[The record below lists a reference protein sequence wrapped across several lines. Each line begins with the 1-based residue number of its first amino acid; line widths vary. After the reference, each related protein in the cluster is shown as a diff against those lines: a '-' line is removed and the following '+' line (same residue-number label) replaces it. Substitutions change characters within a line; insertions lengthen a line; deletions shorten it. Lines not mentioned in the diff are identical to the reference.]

1 MIRVYLIPLLAII
14 GVLFA
19 VRTVLVTSKPKE
31 PSLPIIEPPRA
42 PFDSFV
48 AGSGLI
54 ETSTQNIG
62 IGTPVPGLVTRVDVV
77 VGDPVKAGDPLFR
90 LDDRDLNAQ
99 LRAEQAAADAA
110 RARVAELQ
118 ARPRPEDL
126 PPLEARV
133 RETEVQ
139 LADAQDQLANWEQAK
154 AGSAVTSDEINRR
167 RFAVDS
173 AAARLAQAQTQRDLT
188 RAGAWQPQ
196 VAVAEAEALSAQARA
211 DVVKT
216 ELERRVV
223 RAPVDGRVLQVNIR
237 AGEYASAGA
246 LATPLMMM
254 GSVEPLHLR
263 VDIDEHDAWRVKAG
277 ARAVAMLRGNHHI
290 STPLEFVRFEP
301 YVIPKRAL
309 TGESTERVDT
319 RVLQVVFR
327 FDRRELPVYVGQ
339 QMDVFIEAQAIDA
352 GDRAPAVPTSPA
364 APADRPAPQ

>member
-19 VRTVLVTSKPKE
+19 VRTVIVTSKPKD

-42 PFDSFV
+42 PFRSFV

-54 ETSTQNIG
+54 EASTQNIA

-99 LRAEQAAADAA
+99 LRAEQAAAGAA
-110 RARVAELQ
+110 RSKVAELRAQ
-118 ARPRPEDL
+118 PRPEEL

-133 RETEVQ
+133 QVAEVV
-139 LADAQDQLANWEQAK
+139 LADARDQLTNWEQAK
-154 AGSAVTSDEINRR
+154 AGSAVTPDEISRR
-167 RFAVDS
+167 RFAVDA
-173 AAARLAQAQTQRDLT
+173 AAARVLDAQAQLNLT
-188 RAGAWQPQ
+188 RAGAWGPQ
-196 VAVAEAEALSAQARA
+196 VAVAEAEALGAEARA

-216 ELERRVV
+216 ELERRIV
-223 RAPVDGRVLQVNIR
+223 RAPVSGRVLQVNIR
-237 AGEYASAGA
+237 AGEFASAGT
-246 LATPLMMM
+246 LSTPLMLM

-263 VDIDEHDAWRVKAG
+263 VDVDEHDAWRVKQG
-277 ARAVAMLRGNHHI
+277 ARAVAMLRGNHRI
-290 STPLEFVRFEP
+290 ETPLAFVRFEP

-319 RVLQVVFR
+319 RVLQVVFS
-327 FDRRELPVYVGQ
+327 FDRGDLPVFVGQ
-339 QMDVFIEAQAIDA
+339 QMDVFIEADPIDSA
-352 GDRAPAVPTSPA
+352 SPA
-364 APADRPAPQ
+364 AADSAPGA